1 MSLARKCDI
10 CGKFYENYG
19 KSNIG
24 NLFNEP
30 NTIEFIYAGH
40 SDMRLNRYDCC
51 PECMAE
57 ITRVIN
63 ILKAENPDHSRD
75 LQPL

>member
-10 CGKFYENYG
+10 CGGFYEHYG
-19 KSNIG
+19 KSKSGI
-24 NLFNEP
+24 LFNEP
-30 NTIEFIYAGH
+30 NTIEFIYAGN
-40 SDMRLNRYDCC
+40 SDIRLDRYDCC

-63 ILKAENPDHSRD
+63 NLKAENPDHSRE
-75 LQPL
+75 

>member
-19 KSNIG
+19 KSNMG

-51 PECMAE
+51 PACMGE

-63 ILKAENPDHSRD
+63 NLKAENPDHSRD